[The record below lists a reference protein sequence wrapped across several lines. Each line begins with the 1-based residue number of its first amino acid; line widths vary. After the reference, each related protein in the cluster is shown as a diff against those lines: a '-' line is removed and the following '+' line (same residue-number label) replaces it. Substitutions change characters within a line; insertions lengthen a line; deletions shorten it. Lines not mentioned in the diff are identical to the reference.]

1 MKTPRRRKQS
11 AFARARPFWII
22 GVFLIALLAWGLYAL
37 AAAPWF
43 RVTRI
48 GVDLPLTTNVTRAQ
62 VLQAA
67 AIAPRDNI
75 WLLHAHRIAH
85 RIEAIPYVDGA
96 SVHRGQFP
104 KPFVELGVTVRRP
117 TACLTSAG
125 RTVTIDNAAR
135 VLQEGC
141 ALPSVARIDAGT
153 DALPQPGGFVSDP
166 DLAQLL
172 ADAKQLA
179 DVGLVVRSL
188 GRDRWGELEA
198 VDAGGVLLQFGDDKD
213 LKDKAALIGP
223 VRTAADKARRLR
235 AIDLRAPTTPVVRY
249 R

>member
-1 MKTPRRRKQS
+1 VKTPRRRKQS
-11 AFARARPFWII
+11 AFARARPFWIV
-22 GVFLIALLAWGLYAL
+22 GVFAIALLAWGLYAL
-37 AAAPWF
+37 AGAPWF

-67 AIAPRDNI
+67 AIAPHDNI
-75 WLLHAHRIAH
+75 WLLHAHRIAR
-85 RIEAIPYVDGA
+85 RIEAIPYVDAA
-96 SVHRGQFP
+96 SVHRGKFP

-117 TACLTSAG
+117 NACLTAAG
-125 RTVTIDNAAR
+125 RTVTIDVAAR

-141 ALPSVARIDAGT
+141 ALPSVARIDAGS
-153 DALPQPGGFVSDP
+153 DALPKPGGFVSDP

-213 LKDKAALIGP
+213 LKDNAALIGP